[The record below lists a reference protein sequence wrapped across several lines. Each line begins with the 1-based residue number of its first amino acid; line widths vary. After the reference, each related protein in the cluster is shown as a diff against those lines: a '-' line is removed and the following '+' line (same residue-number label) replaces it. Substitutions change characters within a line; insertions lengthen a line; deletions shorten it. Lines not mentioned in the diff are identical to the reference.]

1 MELTKGEMR
10 WVECI
15 LLTHALDPAEFKI
28 DKKLR
33 KHTLFDL
40 LNNRLEL
47 RLQQLEFKVSAPAVF
62 PTRASLCCAVRT

>member
-1 MELTKGEMR
+1 MKDMELTKGEMR

-47 RLQQLEFKVSAPAVF
+47 GL
-62 PTRASLCCAVRT
+62 

>member
-1 MELTKGEMR
+1 MKNMELTKNEKL
-10 WVECI
+10 WVECT
-15 LLTHALDPAEFKI
+15 LVTRALDPAEFKI

-47 RLQQLEFKVSAPAVF
+47 GL
-62 PTRASLCCAVRT
+62 